1 MLYHSEFI
9 KGKAFNVVMEAITEK
24 EEQRIDKSAKYYGEI
39 RYVKNDDTIIPAKHI
54 YLYGEVDF
62 NNEDDLA
69 NIEKFDLI
77 DNDIEARNL
86 IHANFDFEKGCF
98 TTVNGIAKTYT
109 TWNPILWFMY
119 NYVLIGKPQRIIVY
133 KKIIKRT

>member
-1 MLYHSEFI
+1 
-9 KGKAFNVVMEAITEK
+9 MEAITEK
-24 EEQRIDKSAKYYGEI
+24 EELRIDKSAKYYGEI

-77 DNDIEARNL
+77 DDDIEARNF

>member
-1 MLYHSEFI
+1 
-9 KGKAFNVVMEAITEK
+9 MEAITEK

-39 RYVKNDDTIIPAKHI
+39 RYVKNDDIIISAKHI

-86 IHANFDFEKGCF
+86 IYANFDFEKGCF